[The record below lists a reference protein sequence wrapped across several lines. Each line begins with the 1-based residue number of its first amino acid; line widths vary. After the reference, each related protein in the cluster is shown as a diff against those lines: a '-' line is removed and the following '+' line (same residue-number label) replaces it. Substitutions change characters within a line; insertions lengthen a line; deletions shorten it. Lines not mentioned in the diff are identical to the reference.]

1 MINQIMINHN
11 DNADTGQTSTH
22 LPIPS
27 HLPTSLDL
35 PSITFNAY
43 IGHSASHIP
52 QPIQASVSI

>member
-1 MINQIMINHN
+1 MINHN
-11 DNADTGQTSTH
+11 DNAYTGQTSTH